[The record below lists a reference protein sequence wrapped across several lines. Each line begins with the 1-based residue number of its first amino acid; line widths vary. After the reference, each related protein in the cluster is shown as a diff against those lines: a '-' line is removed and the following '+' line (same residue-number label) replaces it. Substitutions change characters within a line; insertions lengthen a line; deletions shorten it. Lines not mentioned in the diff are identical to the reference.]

1 MRFTILGSSGF
12 IGKALSEYL
21 KSEGHDVLEIKRD
34 YFDHLD
40 KPWGHAI
47 YAIGLTAD
55 FRSKPFETVEA
66 HVGLL
71 SKVLKEASFDSFLY
85 LSSTRV
91 YLGSDSTDEST
102 NLKVN
107 PSNLSDIYNISKL
120 LGESLCLNIRNNSI
134 RVARL
139 SNVVDM
145 KDSSD
150 NFIPSLIKE
159 ALLGEVILKS
169 DLKSAKDYICLDDV
183 VHLLSKISLHG
194 KSRIYNVAS
203 GVLLKHS
210 DWIKLLKKSTNCT
223 VKVIENAPKNIHNIV
238 RIDKIAKEFLFSPSC
253 PKKAIFDSKSNLKG
267 ETYDRT

>member
-1 MRFTILGSSGF
+1 MRFTVLGSGGF

-21 KSEGHDVLEIKRD
+21 KSNGHDVLEIKRD

-40 KPWGHAI
+40 KPWGHTI

-55 FRSKPFETVEA
+55 FRLKPFETVEA
-66 HVGLL
+66 HIGLL

-91 YLGSDSTDEST
+91 YLGGDSTDEST

-107 PSNLSDIYNISKL
+107 PANLPDIYNISKL
-120 LGESLCLNIRNNSI
+120 LGESLCLNVRDNSI

-139 SNVVDM
+139 SNVVDIT
-145 KDSSD
+145 DNSD

-159 ALLGEVILKS
+159 ALSGEIILKS
-169 DLKSAKDYICLDDV
+169 DPKSAKDYICLDDV
-183 VHLLSKISLHG
+183 VHLLSKISLYG

-210 DWIKLLKKSTNCT
+210 EWIKQLKKSTNCS
-223 VKVIENAPKNIHNIV
+223 VKVVENAPKQIHNKVCIEKIV
-238 RIDKIAKEFLFSPSC
+238 KEFLFTPSC
-253 PKKAIFDSKSNLKG
+253 P
-267 ETYDRT
+267 